1 MSQNEISA
9 VVLDSAMVV
18 HRTLGPGLLESVY
31 SRALALELRSR
42 GLDVD
47 SEVPVDIFYKGE
59 ALGLGFRA
67 DLIVG
72 SKVLAELKS
81 VEVMLPVHRKQVLT
95 YLKAKDVKLR
105 LPINFGATLLKDG
118 FERIAN
124 GL

>member
-1 MSQNEISA
+1 VSENEISA
-9 VVLDSAMVV
+9 VVLDSAIVV

-42 GLDVD
+42 GLDVEV
-47 SEVPVDIFYKGE
+47 EVPVDIFYKGE
-59 ALGLGFRA
+59 PMGLGFRA

-72 SKVLAELKS
+72 GKVLVELKS

-95 YLKAKDVKLR
+95 YLRAKDVKLG
-105 LPINFGATLLKDG
+105 LLINFGAPLLKDG

>member
-1 MSQNEISA
+1 VSENEISA

-42 GLDVD
+42 GLDVEV
-47 SEVPVDIFYKGE
+47 EVPVDISYKGE
-59 ALGLGFRA
+59 PLGLGFRA
-67 DLIVG
+67 DLIVSG
-72 SKVLAELKS
+72 KVLVELKS

-95 YLKAKDVKLR
+95 YLKAKDVKLG
-105 LPINFGATLLKDG
+105 LLINFGAYLIKDG

>member
-1 MSQNEISA
+1 MTENEISA

-31 SRALALELRSR
+31 SKALALEIKSR
-42 GLDVD
+42 GLHIEA
-47 SEVPVDIFYKGE
+47 EVPVDIFYKGE
-59 ALGLGFRA
+59 PLGLGFRA

-72 SKVLAELKS
+72 GKVLVELKS

-95 YLKAKDVKLR
+95 YLRAKDVKLG
-105 LPINFGATLLKDG
+105 LLINFGAPLLKDG

>member
-1 MSQNEISA
+1 
-9 VVLDSAMVV
+9 MVV

-31 SRALALELRSR
+31 SKALALELRSR

-72 SKVLAELKS
+72 GKVLVELKS
-81 VEVMLPVHRKQVLT
+81 VEIMLPVHRKQVLT
-95 YLKAKDVKLR
+95 YLKAKDFKLG
-105 LPINFGATLLKDG
+105 LLINFGAPLLKDG

>member
-1 MSQNEISA
+1 
-9 VVLDSAMVV
+9 MVV

-31 SRALALELRSR
+31 SKALALELRSR
-42 GLDVD
+42 GLDVEV
-47 SEVPVDIFYKGE
+47 EVPVDIFYKGE

-67 DLIVG
+67 DLIIANR
-72 SKVLAELKS
+72 VLVELKS

-95 YLKAKDVKLR
+95 YLKAKDVKLGH
-105 LPINFGATLLKDG
+105 LINFGAPLLKDG

>member
-1 MSQNEISA
+1 MSENEIWEF
-9 VVLDSAMVV
+9 VLDSAMVV

-31 SRALALELRSR
+31 SKALALELRSR
-42 GLDVD
+42 GLDVEV
-47 SEVPVDIFYKGE
+47 EVPVDIFYKGE

-72 SKVLAELKS
+72 GNVLVELKS

-95 YLKAKDVKLR
+95 YLRAKDVKLG
-105 LPINFGATLLKDG
+105 LLINFGAPLLKDG

>member
-1 MSQNEISA
+1 VTENDISA

-31 SRALALELRSR
+31 SKALALEIKSR
-42 GLDVD
+42 GLDIEA
-47 SEVPVDIFYKGE
+47 EVPVDIFYKGE
-59 ALGLGFRA
+59 PLGLGFRA
-67 DLIVG
+67 DLIIANR
-72 SKVLAELKS
+72 VLVELKS

-95 YLKAKDVKLR
+95 YLRAKDVKLG
-105 LPINFGATLLKDG
+105 LLINFGAPLLNDG

>member
-1 MSQNEISA
+1 VTENDISA
-9 VVLDSAMVV
+9 VVLDSAIVV

-42 GLDVD
+42 GLDVEV
-47 SEVPVDIFYKGE
+47 EVPVDIFYKGE
-59 ALGLGFRA
+59 PMGLGFRA

-72 SKVLAELKS
+72 GKVLVELKS

-95 YLKAKDVKLR
+95 YLRAKDVKLG
-105 LPINFGATLLKDG
+105 LLINFGAPLLKDG

>member
-1 MSQNEISA
+1 
-9 VVLDSAMVV
+9 MVV

-47 SEVPVDIFYKGE
+47 VEVPVDIFYKGE

-72 SKVLAELKS
+72 VKVLVELKS

-95 YLKAKDVKLR
+95 YLKAKDVKLG
-105 LPINFGATLLKDG
+105 LLINFGTPLLKDG

-124 GL
+124 NL

>member
-1 MSQNEISA
+1 VSENEISA

-67 DLIVG
+67 DLIVSG
-72 SKVLAELKS
+72 KVLVELKS
-81 VEVMLPVHRKQVLT
+81 VEVMLPVHRKQVLI
-95 YLKAKDVKLR
+95 YLRAKDVKLG
-105 LPINFGATLLKDG
+105 LLINFGAPLLKDG

>member
-1 MSQNEISA
+1 MTENDISA

-31 SRALALELRSR
+31 SKALALELRSR
-42 GLDVD
+42 GLDVEA
-47 SEVPVDIFYKGE
+47 EVPVDIFYKGE
-59 ALGLGFRA
+59 PLGLGFRA

-72 SKVLAELKS
+72 SKVLVELKS

-95 YLKAKDVKLR
+95 YLKAKDFKLG
-105 LPINFGATLLKDG
+105 LLINFGAPLLKDG
-118 FERIAN
+118 FERIAH

>member
-1 MSQNEISA
+1 VSENEISA

-42 GLDVD
+42 GLDVEV
-47 SEVPVDIFYKGE
+47 EVPVDIFYKGE

-72 SKVLAELKS
+72 GKVLMELKS

-95 YLKAKDVKLR
+95 YLKAKDIKLG
-105 LPINFGATLLKDG
+105 LLINFGAPLLKDG

-124 GL
+124 AL

>member
-1 MSQNEISA
+1 MSENEISA

-42 GLDVD
+42 GLDVEV
-47 SEVPVDIFYKGE
+47 EVPVDISYKGE
-59 ALGLGFRA
+59 PLGLGFRA
-67 DLIVG
+67 DLIVSG
-72 SKVLAELKS
+72 MVLVELKS

-95 YLKAKDVKLR
+95 YLRAKDVKLG
-105 LPINFGATLLKDG
+105 LLINFGAPLLKDG

>member
-1 MSQNEISA
+1 MIENEISA
-9 VVLDSAMVV
+9 VMLDSAMVV

-31 SRALALELRSR
+31 SRALALELKSR
-42 GLDVD
+42 GLDVEV
-47 SEVPVDIFYKGE
+47 EVPVDIFYKGE

-72 SKVLAELKS
+72 SKVLVELKS

-95 YLKAKDVKLR
+95 YLKAKDFKLG
-105 LPINFGATLLKDG
+105 LLINFGAPLLKDG

>member
-1 MSQNEISA
+1 MSENEISA
-9 VVLDSAMVV
+9 GVLDSAMVV

-31 SRALALELRSR
+31 SKALALELRSR
-42 GLDVD
+42 GLVVEV
-47 SEVPVDIFYKGE
+47 EVPVDIFYKGE

-72 SKVLAELKS
+72 GKVLVELKS
-81 VEVMLPVHRKQVLT
+81 VEIMLPVHRKQVLT
-95 YLKAKDVKLR
+95 YLKAKDFKLG
-105 LPINFGATLLKDG
+105 LLINFGAPLLKDG

>member
-1 MSQNEISA
+1 MSENEISA

-18 HRTLGPGLLESVY
+18 HRTLGSGLLESVY
-31 SRALALELRSR
+31 SKALALEIKSR
-42 GLDVD
+42 GLDVEV
-47 SEVPVDIFYKGE
+47 EVPVDIFYKGE

-72 SKVLAELKS
+72 GKVLVELKS

-95 YLKAKDVKLR
+95 YLKAKDVKLG
-105 LPINFGATLLKDG
+105 LLINFGAPLLKDG

>member
-1 MSQNEISA
+1 MSENEISA
-9 VVLDSAMVV
+9 GVLDSAMVA

-42 GLDVD
+42 GLDVEV
-47 SEVPVDIFYKGE
+47 EVPVDIFYKGE

-72 SKVLAELKS
+72 GKVLVELKS

-95 YLKAKDVKLR
+95 YLRAKDVKLG
-105 LPINFGATLLKDG
+105 LLINFGAPLLKDG

>member
-1 MSQNEISA
+1 MSENEISA

-31 SRALALELRSR
+31 SKALALELRSR
-42 GLDVD
+42 GLVVDV
-47 SEVPVDIFYKGE
+47 EVPVDIFYKGE

-72 SKVLAELKS
+72 GKVLVELKS
-81 VEVMLPVHRKQVLT
+81 VEIMLPVHRKQVLT
-95 YLKAKDVKLR
+95 YLRAKDFKLG
-105 LPINFGATLLKDG
+105 LLINFGAPLLKDG

-124 GL
+124 NL

>member
-1 MSQNEISA
+1 MTENDISA

-31 SRALALELRSR
+31 SKALALEIKSR
-42 GLDVD
+42 GLDIEA
-47 SEVPVDIFYKGE
+47 EVPVDIFYKGE
-59 ALGLGFRA
+59 PLGLGFRA
-67 DLIVG
+67 DLIIANR
-72 SKVLAELKS
+72 VLVELKS

-95 YLKAKDVKLR
+95 YLRAKDVKLG
-105 LPINFGATLLKDG
+105 LLINFGAPLLNDG

>member
-1 MSQNEISA
+1 MSENEISA

-31 SRALALELRSR
+31 SKALALELRSR
-42 GLDVD
+42 GLDVEV
-47 SEVPVDIFYKGE
+47 EVPVDIFYKGE

-72 SKVLAELKS
+72 GKVLVELKS

-95 YLKAKDVKLR
+95 YLKAKDVKLG
-105 LPINFGATLLKDG
+105 LLINFGAPLLKDG

>member
-1 MSQNEISA
+1 MSENEISA

-47 SEVPVDIFYKGE
+47 LEVPVDIFYKGE

-72 SKVLAELKS
+72 GNVLVELKS

-95 YLKAKDVKLR
+95 YLRAKDVKLG
-105 LPINFGATLLKDG
+105 LLINFGAPLLKDG

-124 GL
+124 GI

>member
-1 MSQNEISA
+1 MSENEISA

-31 SRALALELRSR
+31 SRALALELSSR
-42 GLDVD
+42 GLDVEV
-47 SEVPVDIFYKGE
+47 EVPVDIFYKGE

-72 SKVLAELKS
+72 GKVLMELKS
-81 VEVMLPVHRKQVLT
+81 VEVMLLVHRKQVLT
-95 YLKAKDVKLR
+95 YLKAKDVKLG
-105 LPINFGATLLKDG
+105 LLINFGAPLLKDG

>member
-1 MSQNEISA
+1 MSENEISA
-9 VVLDSAMVV
+9 VVLDSAIVV

-42 GLDVD
+42 GLDVEV
-47 SEVPVDIFYKGE
+47 EVPVDIFYKGE
-59 ALGLGFRA
+59 PMGLGFRA

-72 SKVLAELKS
+72 GKVLVELKS

-95 YLKAKDVKLR
+95 YLRAKDVKLG
-105 LPINFGATLLKDG
+105 LLINFGAPLLKDG